1 MIAAMATLTGPNPEL
16 ADVARMAR
24 DEIEGWLRGYDGFR
38 GLIILTDQD
47 GGRARVITLW
57 ENAEAEA
64 STRQA
69 RGTMREKVADVAG
82 MQSEAME
89 LYEVP
94 VCQVV
99 T

>member
-1 MIAAMATLTGPNPEL
+1 MIAAMATFTGPNPAL
-16 ADVARMAR
+16 ADIARMAR

-47 GGRARVITLW
+47 GERARVITLW
-57 ENAEAEA
+57 ADAEAEA
-64 STRQA
+64 NTRQA
-69 RGTMREKVADVAG
+69 RGAMREKVATVAG
-82 MQSEAME
+82 MQTEPME

-94 VCQVV
+94 VWEPL